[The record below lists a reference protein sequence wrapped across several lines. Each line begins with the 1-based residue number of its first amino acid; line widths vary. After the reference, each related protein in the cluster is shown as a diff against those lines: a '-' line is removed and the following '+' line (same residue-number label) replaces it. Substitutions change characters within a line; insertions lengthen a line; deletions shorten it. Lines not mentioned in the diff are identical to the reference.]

1 MQWLW
6 TNFWLTKNLN
16 CTRLSKIKLF
26 HKLGVSSCYKWS
38 SFCLQ
43 SFAHCCSLLIILH
56 SHVSVYLVLQTVT
69 FSQDIC
75 STMYFL
81 NLISSSFFYLL
92 YFIYL
97 FIFGSATM
105 LHGIQDLSSPSRDQT
120 RAPCIRSVES

>member
-1 MQWLW
+1 
-6 TNFWLTKNLN
+6 LN

-56 SHVSVYLVLQTVT
+56 SQLSVYLVLQTVT

-97 FIFGSATM
+97 FFLVLLPCYMVFRI
-105 LHGIQDLSSPSRDQT
+105 LVPHPGIKPVPPASEAQSLNHWT
-120 RAPCIRSVES
+120 IRETPL